1 MRGQKGFRGKTQVGR
16 CFNHTQTMLRDAFQS
31 CLFSLISLFTLK
43 TDQNEQGLVTE
54 HNKNKYMLMTPTK
67 FSDDPCNRS
76 FVFAS
81 INMYQA
87 RSSTIK
93 FVFCILQCS
102 TSVNKQ
108 AGQSSSPAL
117 FLAASKQ
124 RGTPAPGESSSSLVK
139 ELQTDQNMQS
149 LQVFQ
154 LMQA

>member
-1 MRGQKGFRGKTQVGR
+1 MRGQKGFRGKTRVGR
-16 CFNHTQTMLRDAFQS
+16 CFIHTQTMPHDAFQS

-87 RSSTIK
+87 RSSTITLE

-124 RGTPAPGESSSSLVK
+124 RGTPRLGKAVLLLSKNCKLTKTCNLYKFS
-139 ELQTDQNMQS
+139 N
-149 LQVFQ
+149 
-154 LMQA
+154 